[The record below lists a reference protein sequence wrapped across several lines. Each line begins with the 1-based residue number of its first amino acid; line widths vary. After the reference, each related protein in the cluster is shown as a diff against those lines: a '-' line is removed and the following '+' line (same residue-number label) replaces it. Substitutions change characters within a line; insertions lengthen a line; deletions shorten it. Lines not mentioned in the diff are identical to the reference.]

1 MRNQILFSLRRQA
14 TTPWLVVSL
23 VLFAGVWA
31 FGQNLL
37 KNGDFESPLT
47 TNDWIVQ
54 FSAPGIPSSNA
65 LSSAGN
71 FAIADRSTEGSR
83 VAGGYGAHFRPR
95 TDWSTRAYFS
105 QTVTGLDTGA
115 TYRLSGYMR
124 CYQSNNNVLGFIEVV
139 GGSGD
144 AVGDGRFT
152 LRTPRGLTNRPPTQ
166 YFLDQTPDLNGNIEV
181 RLRFVKTATPP
192 GAISYPEFVKYS
204 VYYDDFSLT
213 RLTP

>member
-1 MRNQILFSLRRQA
+1 VAAPRLAAVVGMLCGVCAFS
-14 TTPWLVVSL
+14 
-23 VLFAGVWA
+23 
-31 FGQNLL
+31 QNLL

-65 LSSAGN
+65 LSSPGN
-71 FAIADRSTEGSR
+71 FAIANRTTEGSR

-105 QTVTGLDTGA
+105 QTVSGLDTGA

-124 CYQSNNNVLGFIEVV
+124 CYQSNNNLLGFIEAV

-152 LRTPRGLTNRPPTQ
+152 LRTPRALTNRPQTQ
-166 YFLDQTPDLNGNIEV
+166 YFLDQTPDFAGNIEV
-181 RLRFVKTATPP
+181 RLRLVKTATPP
-192 GAISYPEFVKYS
+192 GDISYPEFVKYS
-204 VYYDDFSLT
+204 AYYDDFVLT